1 MTWADPQWVAFCAL
15 LEEAWPGEFD
25 DHSRTA
31 WRVLLDPL
39 DPAAAVEGLRR
50 LLLEGHRFR
59 PSVSE
64 VLAAARRDPSRPTF
78 SEAFELIYGRGG
90 VMAARPSVLVWEDD
104 RERRLAYRQAALD
117 RAAQLHPLVHAFIAR
132 QDLDRLRQLPVHD
145 PQWGEKRRADLER
158 AWNEHVETWDGREVA
173 VLASGER
180 RGLQQFD
187 PLAALG
193 RAGLTPRPELEETTS
208 S

>member
-64 VLAAARRDPSRPTF
+64 VLAAA
-78 SEAFELIYGRGG
+78 G
-90 VMAARPSVLVWEDD
+90 
-104 RERRLAYRQAALD
+104 
-117 RAAQLHPLVHAFIAR
+117 
-132 QDLDRLRQLPVHD
+132 HD